1 MTSRPHDVVMMDSD
15 GAGTLRVEFEE
26 DPDLGRSVMF
36 LASMFDGATV
46 TSAASLREL
55 ARTLEHAADWIG
67 EGLTIPEAIDG

>member
-1 MTSRPHDVVMMDSD
+1 MDPD

-26 DPDLGRSVMF
+26 DPELGREVTF

-46 TSAASLREL
+46 TDASTLREL

-67 EGLTIPEAIDG
+67 EGLTIPEALDS